1 VRQWRLVACTVL
13 WGGLGLGTAQENG
26 HMPVSVVEDWSSRHL
41 IFAEEVP
48 REYRGAVLAEPR
60 FWQQYYRRHAN
71 RPLAS
76 VEEREDEHGRDRD
89 SDDRHKKRKK
99 TLSHRDWSFPLG
111 AGNGGRISGPAKFVF
126 DVTAAPSCTADFV
139 VTGIAIAGSAT
150 QANVIGLNNLYTN
163 PAGTGSCAGTAPT
176 VIFAYNVGAGQVPSI
191 VALSLL
197 GQKIAFSENNT
208 VTGTSNFH
216 VLQFKT
222 GAGNGTSAIA
232 PAVPGTSNTAVDTKI
247 ALAGGATT
255 GPYVDYAH
263 DVAYLTTNGNASLVH
278 KITGV
283 FNGTPAEVT
292 TGGWPATIPGNP
304 GVSTPIYDNVSRH
317 VFATDGN
324 GFLDYVDDSVSP
336 AVVHSGTF
344 SFATAGITAAPVVI
358 DSSRQKVYAFAGN
371 TAGASAVVAQ
381 ADTNLTA
388 ASKVTVNIGAPS
400 NNAVLEGDFN
410 NNYYTGGA
418 FGTAFL
424 YVVGNDASGTQRP
437 ALYNVGFADA
447 TFKLNAA
454 PANGPQALSVGATT
468 GVFASPIT
476 EFYNSK
482 LAKDFLFVGV
492 SGACTVAG
500 GSGCIRSLDITGGF
514 PAAAA
519 INNVILN
526 AAGGT
531 GTITVDNNNV
541 AAEASSVYF
550 TPLSGNTI
558 VKATQAAL
566 Q

>member
-13 WGGLGLGTAQENG
+13 WGGLGLGTAQEHG
-26 HMPVSVVEDWSSRHL
+26 HMPVSVVEDWSSRHV

-60 FWQQYYRRHAN
+60 FWQQYYRRQAN

-99 TLSHRDWSFPLG
+99 TLSHRDWSVPLG
-111 AGNGGRISGPAKFVF
+111 AGSGGRISGPAKFVF
-126 DVTAAPSCTADFV
+126 DVTSSPSCTADFL
-139 VTGIAIAGSAT
+139 VTGIGIAGSAT

-163 PAGTGSCAGTAPT
+163 PAGTGSCAGTGPT

-222 GAGNGTSAIA
+222 GAGNGTSATA
-232 PAVPGTSNTAVDTKI
+232 PAVPGTGNTAVDTKI

-255 GPYVDYAH
+255 GPYVDYTH
-263 DVAYLTTNGNASLVH
+263 DAAYLTTNGNASLVH

-283 FNGTPAEVT
+283 FNGTPTEVT

-304 GVSTPIYDNVSRH
+304 GVSTPVYDNVSRH
-317 VFATDGN
+317 VFATDGS

-344 SFATAGITAAPVVI
+344 SFAAAGITAAPVVI

-410 NNYYTGGA
+410 NAYYTGGA

-437 ALYNVGFADA
+437 ALHNVGFADA

-454 PANGPQALSVGATT
+454 PANGPQALSAGATT

-476 EFYNSK
+476 EFYNSR
-482 LAKDFLFVGV
+482 LARDFLFVGV

-500 GSGCIRSLDITGGF
+500 VSGCIRSLDITGGF